1 MALAIGAH
9 NDFAVFCRVIVG
21 FHETF
26 PRIRQRINHQ
36 RTSENRS
43 RDCVYPFFTN
53 MGAASIDY
61 VCALCQLRKHIT
73 NTRVS
78 CIFKTYYQIM
88 PGLGIAGNATTGEMH
103 QLVKSSI
110 EPHKADPGD
119 ALLFPAAH
127 RPTRQAPNGGVGN
140 WGKIQNSFK
149 SAVILRYCLTA
160 TSRNYRRERA
170 VS

>member
-1 MALAIGAH
+1 
-9 NDFAVFCRVIVG
+9 
-21 FHETF
+21 
-26 PRIRQRINHQ
+26 
-36 RTSENRS
+36 
-43 RDCVYPFFTN
+43 
-53 MGAASIDY
+53 
-61 VCALCQLRKHIT
+61 
-73 NTRVS
+73 
-78 CIFKTYYQIM
+78 M

-110 EPHKADPGD
+110 EPHKADAGD